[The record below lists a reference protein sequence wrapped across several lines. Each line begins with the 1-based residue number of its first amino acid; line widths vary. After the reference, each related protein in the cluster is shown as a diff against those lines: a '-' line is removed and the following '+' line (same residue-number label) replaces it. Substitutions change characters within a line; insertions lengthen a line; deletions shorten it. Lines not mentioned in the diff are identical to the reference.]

1 MADFVAVLKK
11 TLAGMGETTPAM
23 RARVYD
29 KARNTIEAKLA
40 ALNPPPPE
48 AAAARQRKALEDA
61 ITAVERE
68 FAPPPP
74 APPPPAPRSGDPLD
88 ELDDVFSSINAQR
101 QAPPSRATPVAPPR
115 APEPRP
121 APPVEQRGS
130 EPQRSVQTPPAPPRE
145 PAPSSSPQRTFTPSR
160 LQTEPRPQAE
170 ARQYEQPRREERQ
183 EPRGF
188 EPAPQQRDAYQPQP
202 PVSSYPQ
209 PPVAAPAPAPRR
221 DPDEFDLEDHA
232 PRQRE
237 EAFDRRE
244 PETEEWPGN
253 DWRHDDAPQGEW
265 RDHEWPS
272 EDLPPHEDDEP
283 RRGRGGL
290 IAAGVVLLLLAGGG
304 YAAWT
309 NRDTLAPMVGLDL
322 SGQPTATD
330 AVSEQPAAETPAAQ
344 TPAAEPDS
352 STAEEEPAPED
363 QAAVEEEPDA
373 GNDVPAQAAAGP
385 EAAASNPARPQK
397 FTQRLSADG
406 RETDPGAGGAAGTV
420 GEGTSV
426 AALSEAATGATPA
439 ANAAQQTAQAG
450 ETGTQAPAAVPVG
463 QRAIFYEERTNVSQS
478 SAEQGQIV
486 WSVVQES
493 PGADQPPEPAIRAE
507 ATIPGKNIQLRM
519 TIRRNADRTLPASH
533 IVEMIFLTPDN
544 FEGGGIENVLRMT
557 MKSSEQET
565 GTPLSGIPA
574 KIADGYFLVALSD
587 NVQDT
592 QANLNLLRTRSWID
606 VPIVYKS
613 GRRALITLEKG
624 VPGENAFQNAINAW
638 GGPAR

>member
-1 MADFVAVLKK
+1 MADFVAVLRK

-48 AAAARQRKALEDA
+48 AAAARQRKTLEDA
-61 ITAVERE
+61 ITLVERDY
-68 FAPPPP
+68 APPPP
-74 APPPPAPRSGDPLD
+74 AAPPPAPRSADPLD

-101 QAPPSRATPVAPPR
+101 QTPSSRATPA
-115 APEPRP
+115 APRP
-121 APPVEQRGS
+121 APPVASRAPE
-130 EPQRSVQTPPAPPRE
+130 PPR
-145 PAPSSSPQRTFTPSR
+145 PAPSQPAAAAPRAFVPSR
-160 LQTEPRPQAE
+160 LQTEPRPQPE
-170 ARQYEQPRREERQ
+170 ARQFEARHPEPRNEERQ
-183 EPRGF
+183 EPRGY
-188 EPAPQQRDAYQPQP
+188 EPAPQRHAPQPSAVPPQPQF
-202 PVSSYPQ
+202 PQ
-209 PPVAAPAPAPRR
+209 PGSYAPAPVAAPAPRR

-232 PRQRE
+232 PR
-237 EAFDRRE
+237 APDDTFGRRE
-244 PETEEWPGN
+244 PEVEAWPGN
-253 DWRHDDAPQGEW
+253 DWRGDEEPQDEW

-272 EDLPPHEDDEP
+272 EELPPHEDDEP

-290 IAAGVVLLLLAGGG
+290 IAAGVALLLLAGGG

-309 NRDTLAPMVGLDL
+309 NRDTIGPMIGLNP
-322 SGQPTATD
+322 SGQPAATQTTAEEPAQQAPATGTPDQNGSAADSTD
-330 AVSEQPAAETPAAQ
+330 
-344 TPAAEPDS
+344 
-352 STAEEEPAPED
+352 EEEPASSD
-363 QAAVEEEPDA
+363 QAAVEDGTNAGDDA
-373 GNDVPAQAAAGP
+373 PAQAAAGP
-385 EAAASNPARPQK
+385 EAAASNPARTQK

-426 AALSEAATGATPA
+426 AALSGAGATAVTTGAT
-439 ANAAQQTAQAG
+439 QQTAQAG
-450 ETGTQAPAAVPVG
+450 ETGNPSPAAVAVG

-478 SAEQGQIV
+478 SAEQGSIV
-486 WSVVQES
+486 WSLVRES
-493 PGADQPPEPAIRAE
+493 PGGDQPPEPAIRAE
-507 ATIPGKNIQLRM
+507 ATVPGKNIQLRM

-557 MKSSEQET
+557 MKNSEQET
-565 GTPLSGIPA
+565 GAPLSGIPA

-587 NVQDT
+587 NAQDT

-624 VPGENAFQNAINAW
+624 VPGDKVFQDAINAW